1 MCVRKRAPSFP
12 FWLYSL
18 LWHAFSCFT
27 FSPVEC
33 YLLDCE
39 TNIKILNYLYN
50 LPFLSFFLSFPLP
63 LSFLLSLAQK
73 EESSFITHKNI
84 MQSRHYKKRKKC
96 NSIFLNLLN
105 FFLSLSFTPFFFAF
119 EMEKKLFAHL
129 RERNS
134 GPGKG
139 TYGQGPSM

>member
-50 LPFLSFFLSFPLP
+50 LPFPLP

-105 FFLSLSFTPFFFAF
+105 FFLSLFYSFLFCFWNGEKAICTP
-119 EMEKKLFAHL
+119 EREKFGA
-129 RERNS
+129 
-134 GPGKG
+134 GKG
-139 TYGQGPSM
+139 SICPRSFYVGRYNTY